1 MAGVLHLN
9 GGYTTGVGVGFP
21 IPLVA
26 ICALDL
32 TYPHRHIT
40 YFRIFHGE
48 GFELPRTMAGRE
60 VDMGRDGF

>member
-1 MAGVLHLN
+1 M
-9 GGYTTGVGVGFP
+9 GFP

-32 TYPHRHIT
+32 MYPHRHIT
-40 YFRIFHGE
+40 YFQIFHGE
-48 GFELPRTMAGRE
+48 GFELPGTMAGRE